1 MSSTGTVTQPVS
13 SSGPVR
19 PTLLLIKDGKQQTVP
34 IEGTPVSIGRRA
46 SNHIV
51 LKNPHVSRDH
61 AIIVQELTDYYLVDK
76 GSKHGTFINGERI
89 QRKRLEPNDR
99 LEFGVPAAGFLIFN
113 PDKPQSTT
121 REFLNQVTA
130 LPGQAPKSDLEMLTF
145 FLEAARKLNTAG
157 VLKDVLLTLIDT
169 TLKLTRAERGYV
181 FLMDDEGNLKLSVGQ
196 SAQGVPLSDDGT
208 ISRSLLE
215 EAAHATSEFLVQ
227 DALKSSQLAL
237 RNSIVANELRTIICI
252 PLRKSKLREK
262 KGAQASI
269 AEECAGV
276 LYLDSRSVGT
286 DVSTTNNDIL
296 RAIATEAASLLEN
309 ARLVQAEE
317 ETRKV
322 QQELNIASSIQQ
334 RLMAV
339 TIPEPGFATV
349 RARSIPCKEIGGDFF
364 DVVMTRDG
372 LAVIVAD
379 VCGKGISAALLASI
393 LQGMIY
399 SQLTNNVSLPEIMKA
414 TNSYL
419 CQKNLD
425 GKFATL
431 ILARLTREG
440 NFEYMNCGHVSP
452 ILVRNN
458 GVSRL
463 EDASVPVGLM
473 ADAVYASTQLKLQPS
488 DRIVLFSDGITEA
501 QNAKGEFY
509 GDERLHAAATSHS
522 PVENMLQ
529 TVIQF
534 CAESAF
540 EDDCTV
546 VDLVYKG

>member
-1 MSSTGTVTQPVS
+1 MSSTGAVSQPTS
-13 SSGPVR
+13 SAGSAR
-19 PTLLLIKDGKQQTVP
+19 PCLLLVKDGKQQTVALDS
-34 IEGTPVSIGRRA
+34 TPLSIGRRA
-46 SNHIV
+46 TNRVV
-51 LKNPHVSRDH
+51 LRNPHVSRDH
-61 AIIVQELTDYYLVDK
+61 ATIVQEMNDYFLVDN
-76 GSKHGTFINGERI
+76 GSKHGTYINGERV

-99 LEFGVPAAGFLIFN
+99 LEFGVPAAGLLIFN
-113 PDKPQSTT
+113 PEKPQSTT

-130 LPGQAPKSDLEMLTF
+130 LPGQTPKSDLEMLTF

-181 FLMDDEGNLKLSVGQ
+181 FLVGVGGELTLAVGQ
-196 SAQGVPLSDDGT
+196 NAQGIALLDDGT

-215 EAAHATSEFLVQ
+215 DAAHSTSEFLVQ
-227 DALKSSQLAL
+227 DALKSSQLTQ
-237 RNSIVANELRTIICI
+237 RSSIVANDLRTIICI

-262 KGAQASI
+262 KAAQANA
-269 AEECAGV
+269 AEECTGV
-276 LYLDSRSVGT
+276 LYLDSRSVGA
-286 DVSTTNNDIL
+286 DVSTTNNDVL

-309 ARLVQAEE
+309 AKLVQAEE
-317 ETRKV
+317 ESRKV

-364 DVVMTRDG
+364 DVVMTSDG

-399 SQLTNNVSLPEIMKA
+399 SQLTNNVPLPEIMKA
-414 TNSYL
+414 TSSYL

-425 GKFATL
+425 GKFATVV
-431 ILARLTREG
+431 LARLTREG
-440 NFEYMNCGHVSP
+440 NLEYVNCGHVSP
-452 ILVRNN
+452 ILVKSS
-458 GVSRL
+458 GVSRM
-463 EDASVPVGLM
+463 EDAGVPVGLM
-473 ADAVYASTQLKLQPS
+473 PDAVYSSTQVKLQPG

-509 GDERLHAAATSHS
+509 GDERLHTSASSRS
-522 PVENMLQ
+522 PVETILQ
-529 TVIQF
+529 SVIQF

>member
-1 MSSTGTVTQPVS
+1 MSSTGAASQPVS
-13 SSGPVR
+13 SGTAR
-19 PTLLLIKDGKQQTVP
+19 PYLLLVKDGKQQTLP
-34 IEGTPVSIGRRA
+34 LENTPLSIGRRA
-46 SNHIV
+46 TNNVV
-51 LKNPHVSRDH
+51 LRNPHVSRDH
-61 AIIVQELTDYYLVDK
+61 AIIVHEMNEYFLVDK
-76 GSKHGTFINGERI
+76 GSKHGTYINGERV
-89 QRKRLEPNDR
+89 QRKRLQANDR
-99 LEFGVPAAGFLIFN
+99 LEFGVPAAGVLIFN

-130 LPGQAPKSDLEMLTF
+130 LPGQTPKSDLEMLTF

-169 TLKLTRAERGYV
+169 TIKLTHAERGYV
-181 FLMDDEGNLKLSVGQ
+181 FLVGEDGELRLAVGQ
-196 SAQGVPLSDDGT
+196 SAQGIPLSDDGT

-215 EAAHATSEFLVQ
+215 EAAHSTSEFLVQ
-227 DALKSSQLAL
+227 DALKSSQLTQ
-237 RNSIVANELRTIICI
+237 RSSIIANDLRTIICI

-262 KGAQASI
+262 KGSQAG
-269 AEECAGV
+269 AGEECAGV
-276 LYLDSRSVGT
+276 LYLDSRIASAE
-286 DVSTTNNDIL
+286 VSTTNSDVL

-309 ARLVQAEE
+309 AKLVQAEE
-317 ETRKV
+317 ESRQV

-364 DVVMTRDG
+364 DVVMTGEG

-399 SQLTNNVSLPEIMKA
+399 SQLTNNVPLPEMMKA

-431 ILARLTREG
+431 VLARLNREG
-440 NFEYMNCGHVSP
+440 TLEYVNCGHVSP
-452 ILVRNN
+452 ILVRSS
-458 GVSRL
+458 GVSRM
-463 EDASVPVGLM
+463 EDAGVPVGLM
-473 ADAVYASTQLKLQPS
+473 PDATYTGTQVKMQPG

-509 GDERLHAAATSHS
+509 GDERLQTAASSHS
-522 PVENMLQ
+522 PVETILQ
-529 TVIQF
+529 SVIQF

>member
-1 MSSTGTVTQPVS
+1 
-13 SSGPVR
+13 
-19 PTLLLIKDGKQQTVP
+19 LLLVKDGKQQTLSLESLP
-34 IEGTPVSIGRRA
+34 LSIGRRA
-46 SNHIV
+46 TNTVV
-51 LKNPHVSRDH
+51 LKNPHVSREH
-61 AIIVQELTDYYLVDK
+61 AIIIQEVNEYVLVDK
-76 GSKHGTFINGERI
+76 GSKHGTYVNGERI

-99 LEFGVPAAGFLIFN
+99 LEFGVPAAGVLIFS
-113 PDKPQSTT
+113 PDKPTSTT

-169 TLKLTRAERGYV
+169 TIKLTHAERGFV
-181 FLMDDEGNLKLSVGQ
+181 FLLGADGELRLAAGQ
-196 SAQGVPLSDDGT
+196 DAQGGALTDDST

-215 EAAHATSEFLVQ
+215 EAAHSTSEFLVQ
-227 DALKSSQLAL
+227 DALRSSQFTQ
-237 RNSIVANELRTIICI
+237 RSSIVANELRTIICI
-252 PLRKSKLREK
+252 PLRKSRLREK
-262 KGAQASI
+262 KAGPANA

-276 LYLDSRSVGT
+276 LYLDSRVAST
-286 DVSTTNNDIL
+286 EVSRTNNDVL

-309 ARLVQAEE
+309 AKLVQAEE
-317 ETRKV
+317 ESRKV

-364 DVVMTRDG
+364 DVVMTGDG

-379 VCGKGISAALLASI
+379 VCGKGISAAILASI

-399 SQLTNNVSLPEIMKA
+399 SQLSNSVPLPEIMKA
-414 TNSYL
+414 TNIYL

-425 GKFATL
+425 GKFAT
-431 ILARLTREG
+431 IVMARLDREG
-440 NFEYMNCGHVSP
+440 SLEYVNCGHVAP
-452 ILVRNN
+452 ILVNN
-458 GVSRL
+458 SGISRM

-473 ADAVYASTQLKLQPS
+473 ADASYSSTHVKMQPG
-488 DRIVLFSDGITEA
+488 DRVVLFSDGITEA

-509 GDERLHAAATSHS
+509 GDERLHTSASSHA
-522 PVENMLQ
+522 PVETILQ
-529 TVIQF
+529 SVIQF
-534 CAESAF
+534 CAEAAF

>member
-1 MSSTGTVTQPVS
+1 MS
-13 SSGPVR
+13 SSGAVSQPTSSAGAR
-19 PTLLLIKDGKQQTVP
+19 PYLLLIRDGKQQTVP
-34 IEGTPVSIGRRA
+34 IEGTPISIGRRA
-46 SNHIV
+46 NNHIV

-61 AIIVQELTDYYLVDK
+61 ATIVQELNDYYLIDHD
-76 GSKHGTFINGERI
+76 SKHGTYINGERI
-89 QRKRLEPNDR
+89 QRRRLEPNDR
-99 LEFGVPAAGFLIFN
+99 LEFGVPAAGFLIFS
-113 PDKPQSTT
+113 PDKPTSTT

-181 FLMDDEGNLKLSVGQ
+181 FLLDEEGQVKLAVGQ
-196 SAQGVPLSDDGT
+196 NAQGVPLTDDGT

-215 EAAHATSEFLVQ
+215 EAANTTSEFLVQ
-227 DALKSSQLAL
+227 DALKSSQLTQ
-237 RNSIVANELRTIICI
+237 RSSIVANELRTIICI

-262 KGAQASI
+262 KASQANVS
-269 AEECAGV
+269 EECAGV
-276 LYLDSRSVGT
+276 LYLDSRTIGT
-286 DVSTTNNDIL
+286 DFSATNGDVL

-309 ARLVQAEE
+309 AKLVQAEE

-339 TIPEPGFATV
+339 NIPELGFATV

-364 DVVMTRDG
+364 DVIMTRDG

-399 SQLTNNVSLPEIMKA
+399 SQLTNNVTLPEIMKA

-425 GKFATL
+425 GKFATV
-431 ILARLTREG
+431 ILTRLTREG
-440 NFEYMNCGHVSP
+440 SLEYMNCGHVSP
-452 ILVRNN
+452 ILVRSN
-458 GVSRL
+458 GASRL

-473 ADAVYASTQLKLQPS
+473 PDAVYASATLKLQPG

-509 GDERLHAAATSHS
+509 GDERLQAAATSHS
-522 PVENMLQ
+522 PVENLLQ
-529 TVIQF
+529 SVIQF

>member
-1 MSSTGTVTQPVS
+1 MSSTGAVSQPS
-13 SSGPVR
+13 SSAGSR
-19 PTLLLIKDGKQQTVP
+19 PYLLLVKDGKQQTLSLESLP
-34 IEGTPVSIGRRA
+34 LSIGRRA
-46 SNHIV
+46 TNTVV
-51 LKNPHVSRDH
+51 LKNPHVSREH
-61 AIIVQELTDYYLVDK
+61 AIIIQEVNEYVLVDK
-76 GSKHGTFINGERI
+76 GSKHGTYVNGERI

-99 LEFGVPAAGFLIFN
+99 LEFGVPAAGVLIFS
-113 PDKPQSTT
+113 PDKPTSTT

-169 TLKLTRAERGYV
+169 TIKLTHAERGFV
-181 FLMDDEGNLKLSVGQ
+181 FLLGADGELRLAAGQ
-196 SAQGVPLSDDGT
+196 DAQGVALTDDST

-215 EAAHATSEFLVQ
+215 EAAHSTSEFLVQ
-227 DALKSSQLAL
+227 DALRSSQFTQ
-237 RNSIVANELRTIICI
+237 RSSIIANELRTIICI
-252 PLRKSKLREK
+252 PLRKSRLREK
-262 KGAQASI
+262 KAGPANA

-276 LYLDSRSVGT
+276 LYLDSRVAST
-286 DVSTTNNDIL
+286 AVSTTNNDVL

-309 ARLVQAEE
+309 AKLVQAEE
-317 ETRKV
+317 ESRKV

-364 DVVMTRDG
+364 DVVMTGEG

-379 VCGKGISAALLASI
+379 VCGKGISAAILASI

-399 SQLTNNVSLPEIMKA
+399 SQLSNSVPLSEIMKA
-414 TNSYL
+414 TNIYL

-425 GKFATL
+425 GKFATVVM
-431 ILARLTREG
+431 ARLNREG
-440 NFEYMNCGHVSP
+440 ALEYVNCGHVSP
-452 ILVRNN
+452 ILVRST
-458 GVSRL
+458 GIDRM
-463 EDASVPVGLM
+463 EDANVPVGLM
-473 ADAVYASTQLKLQPS
+473 ADASYSSTQVKLQPG
-488 DRIVLFSDGITEA
+488 DRVVLFSDGITEA

-509 GDERLHAAATSHS
+509 GDDRLHTSARSHS
-522 PVENMLQ
+522 PVETILQ
-529 TVIQF
+529 SVIQF
-534 CAESAF
+534 CAEAAF

>member
-1 MSSTGTVTQPVS
+1 MSSTGAASKPT
-13 SSGPVR
+13 SSGSP
-19 PTLLLIKDGKQQTVP
+19 PYLLLVKDGKQQTLTLDAP
-34 IEGTPVSIGRRA
+34 PLSIGRRA
-46 SNHIV
+46 TNNVV

-61 AIIVQELTDYYLVDK
+61 AIIVQEVNEYFLIDK
-76 GSKHGTFINGERI
+76 GSKHGTYVNGERI
-89 QRKRLEPNDR
+89 ERRRLEANDR
-99 LEFGVPAAGFLIFN
+99 LEFGVPAAGVLIFN
-113 PDKPQSTT
+113 PDKPTSTT

-130 LPGQAPKSDLEMLTF
+130 LPGQTPKSDLEMLTF

-169 TLKLTRAERGYV
+169 TLKLTHAERGYV
-181 FLMDDEGNLKLSVGQ
+181 FLLGEDGELRLAVGQ
-196 SAQGVPLSDDGT
+196 NAQGLPLTDDST

-215 EAAHATSEFLVQ
+215 EAAHSTSEFLVQ
-227 DALKSSQLAL
+227 DALRSSQLTQ
-237 RNSIVANELRTIICI
+237 RTSIITNELRTIICI

-262 KGAQASI
+262 KATTTSPV
-269 AEECAGV
+269 EECAGV
-276 LYLDSRSVGT
+276 LYLDSRVAST
-286 DVSTTNNDIL
+286 QVSSTNSDIL

-309 ARLVQAEE
+309 AKLVQAEE

-364 DVVMTRDG
+364 DVVMTNEG

-399 SQLTNNVSLPEIMKA
+399 SQLTNNVPLQEIMKA
-414 TNSYL
+414 TNTYL

-425 GKFATL
+425 GKFATVVM
-431 ILARLTREG
+431 ARLHREG
-440 NFEYMNCGHVSP
+440 MLEYVNCGHVSP
-452 ILVRNN
+452 ILVNST
-458 GVSRL
+458 GVVRM
-463 EDASVPVGLM
+463 EEASVPVGLM
-473 ADAVYASTQLKLQPS
+473 ADATYTSSSVKLQPG

-501 QNAKGEFY
+501 QNANGEFY
-509 GDERLHAAATSHS
+509 GDERLHNAATSRS
-522 PVENMLQ
+522 PVETILQ
-529 TVIQF
+529 NVIQF

>member
-1 MSSTGTVTQPVS
+1 MSSTGAVSQPS
-13 SSGPVR
+13 SSAGSR
-19 PTLLLIKDGKQQTVP
+19 PYLLLVKDGKQQTLSLESLP
-34 IEGTPVSIGRRA
+34 LSIGRRA
-46 SNHIV
+46 TNTVV
-51 LKNPHVSRDH
+51 LKNPHVSREH
-61 AIIVQELTDYYLVDK
+61 AIIIQEVNEYVLVDK
-76 GSKHGTFINGERI
+76 GSKHGTYVNGERI
-89 QRKRLEPNDR
+89 QRRRLEPNDR
-99 LEFGVPAAGFLIFN
+99 LEFGVPAAGVLIFS
-113 PDKPQSTT
+113 PDKPTSTT

-169 TLKLTRAERGYV
+169 TIKLTHAERGFV
-181 FLMDDEGNLKLSVGQ
+181 FLLGADGELRLAAGQ
-196 SAQGVPLSDDGT
+196 DAQGSALTDDST

-215 EAAHATSEFLVQ
+215 EAAHSTSEFLVQ
-227 DALKSSQLAL
+227 DALRSSQFTQ
-237 RNSIVANELRTIICI
+237 RSSIVANELRTIICI
-252 PLRKSKLREK
+252 PLRKSRLREK
-262 KGAQASI
+262 KAGPGNA

-276 LYLDSRSVGT
+276 LYLDSRVAST
-286 DVSTTNNDIL
+286 AVSTTNNDVL

-309 ARLVQAEE
+309 AKLVQAEE
-317 ETRKV
+317 ESRKV

-364 DVVMTRDG
+364 DVVMTSEG

-379 VCGKGISAALLASI
+379 VCGKGISAAILASI

-399 SQLTNNVSLPEIMKA
+399 SQLSNSVPLSEIMKA
-414 TNSYL
+414 TNIYL

-425 GKFATL
+425 GKFAT
-431 ILARLTREG
+431 IVLARLNREG
-440 NFEYMNCGHVSP
+440 TLEYVNCGHVAP
-452 ILVRNN
+452 ILVNN
-458 GVSRL
+458 SGISRM

-473 ADAVYASTQLKLQPS
+473 ADASYSSTHVKMQPG
-488 DRIVLFSDGITEA
+488 DRVVLFSDGITEA
-501 QNAKGEFY
+501 QNAKGDFY
-509 GDERLHAAATSHS
+509 GDERLHTSARSHS
-522 PVENMLQ
+522 PVETILQ
-529 TVIQF
+529 SVIQF
-534 CAESAF
+534 CAEAAF